1 MARSKQSKQEI
12 LNRLAASAD
21 KALSVIFVSVKGLGV
36 HEMEGFRKTLRT
48 ESSECIVAKKT
59 LMTKVFA
66 SKEAPIDFKALDGE
80 VAAVFGYADQVAPAR
95 LISTFAKQHESLTV
109 LAGLLG
115 DESSG
120 MTPLSVSAI
129 AALASLPSRDEL
141 RAKVV
146 GSLAAPL
153 RNFVGVLQ
161 APVRGLVHV
170 LNAYAQS
177 KP

>member
-36 HEMEGFRKTLRT
+36 HEMEWLRKHLRS

-66 SKEAPIDFKALDGE
+66 GTEAPIDFKALDGE
-80 VAAVFGYADQVAPAR
+80 VAAVFGYVDQVAPAR
-95 LISTFAKQHESLTV
+95 LISTFAKQHESLKV
-109 LAGLLG
+109 LAGLLRG
-115 DESSG
+115 ESSG
-120 MTPLSVSAI
+120 MTTLSVSTI
-129 AALASLPSRDEL
+129 VALASLPSRDEL
-141 RAKVV
+141 RAKIV

-153 RNFVGVLQ
+153 RNCVGILSAPARAFVQ
-161 APVRGLVHV
+161 V
-170 LNAYAQS
+170 LNAYAQT
-177 KP
+177 K